1 MVKPMADVHVEPQQL
16 AYTAEDFR
24 SCSASVSAL
33 CANVSSSPPA
43 QVFGLLPQS
52 KALSD
57 ALNACVKLTA
67 DDLNAAVLAAER
79 IYSGLN
85 VCARGYIDT
94 DSDIADTYSRF
105 A

>member
-1 MVKPMADVHVEPQQL
+1 MADVHVEPQQL

-24 SCSASVSAL
+24 SCSAAVSAL
-33 CANVSSSPPA
+33 CADVSSAPPA
-43 QVFGLLPQS
+43 QAFGLLPQS

-67 DDLNAAVLAAER
+67 DDLNAAVHTAER
-79 IYSGLN
+79 IHSGLN
-85 VCARGYIDT
+85 ICARGYTDT
-94 DSDIADTYSRF
+94 DSDIAGTYSRY